1 MAIVYLAIG
10 SNVGDRQAHIQK
22 AVALLRENENVQV
35 LAVSGLI
42 ETEPEG
48 ACLPDR
54 QGPIQGKFL
63 NGALKIKTDLM
74 PVDLLAALKNIE
86 RRCGRTKA
94 APNAPRTMDLDILFY
109 DDVVI
114 VEGKTLSVPHVR
126 LHERSFVLKPLSEIA
141 PDLVHPRFQKTVR
154 ELLESLAE
162 TTPPL
167 L

>member
-1 MAIVYLAIG
+1 MAIAYLAIG
-10 SNVGDRQAHIQK
+10 SNVGDREAHIQK
-22 AVALLRENENVQV
+22 AVALLRENENVQA
-35 LAVSGLI
+35 LSVSGLL

-48 ACLPDR
+48 
-54 QGPIQGKFL
+54 GPPQGKFL

-86 RRCGRTKA
+86 RRCGRTKS

-114 VEGKTLSVPHVR
+114 VEGKTLSIPHAR
-126 LHERSFVLKPLSEIA
+126 LHERLFVLKPLSEIA
-141 PDLVHPRFQKTVR
+141 PDLVHPRLQKTVR

-162 TTPPL
+162 PTPPSR
-167 L
+167 

>member
-1 MAIVYLAIG
+1 MSIVYLGIG
-10 SNVGDRQAHIQK
+10 SNMGDREAHIQK

-35 LAVSGLI
+35 LAASGLV

-48 ACLPDR
+48 
-54 QGPIQGKFL
+54 GPPQGKFL

-114 VEGKTLSVPHVR
+114 VEGKTLSVPHSK
-126 LHERSFVLKPLSEIA
+126 LHERLFVLKPLSEIA

-154 ELLESLAE
+154 ELLENLAE